1 MNSIKTDQNAA
12 RPVRWVV
19 VVSATDPVT
28 GGHVSKSHECRDL
41 PHARGLLT
49 ELRDLAE
56 EFGEYLPGLSVD
68 GYELADEISITQAGL
83 AALAA
88 AEAKEAQAAVH
99 PAPVLRGAE
108 ANPILAAVA
117 GWLTGGARA

>member
-1 MNSIKTDQNAA
+1 MNSIKSKKTA
-12 RPVRWVV
+12 PVRWVV
-19 VVSATDPVT
+19 VVSATDPIT

-49 ELRDLAE
+49 DLRDLAA

-68 GYELADEISITQAGL
+68 GYELADGISITQAGL

-88 AEAKEAQAAVH
+88 AQAKEALAA
-99 PAPVLRGAE
+99 AE

-117 GWLTGGARA
+117 GWLPTGGRA